1 MAKEKD
7 GGQRTYLFFFFF
19 RVRVVAVIFFMR
31 FLIASIVIFMRFC
44 EGVVHYDRSPAF
56 WERVEF
62 RLFES

>member
-1 MAKEKD
+1 MED
-7 GGQRTYLFFFFF
+7 NGRRFFFFF
-19 RVRVVAVIFFMR
+19 RVRVVAMIFYLMR
-31 FLIASIVIFMRFC
+31 FLFASVVIFMRFC